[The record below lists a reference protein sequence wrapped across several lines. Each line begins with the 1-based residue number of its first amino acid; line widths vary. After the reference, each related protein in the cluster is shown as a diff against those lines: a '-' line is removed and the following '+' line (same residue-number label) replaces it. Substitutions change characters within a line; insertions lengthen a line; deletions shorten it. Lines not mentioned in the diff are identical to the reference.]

1 MDLKIQDFL
10 KNGLNRNIN
19 AYEVSRRK
27 QELIELSYK
36 YYVAEEKFN
45 NKYKNTKNIIFK
57 LNAIRLV
64 IAIIVLIIGVLTSFW
79 IKNNT
84 LCAINATVCWLNL
97 LSFIPT
103 KLMEHNLKTDKNLL
117 NDFYYDVRTA
127 LLRYSLAFQDLK
139 SKNAVNAYNDIYKI
153 LEKLCEKNPKNK
165 KEIKTIVEEENIN
178 FDYLN
183 ETENVLNRIDKEDE
197 DFS

>member
-10 KNGLNRNIN
+10 KNCLNRDIN
-19 AYEVSRRK
+19 AYEVFRRK

-36 YYVAEEKFN
+36 YVAAEEKFN
-45 NKYKNTKNIIFK
+45 SKYKNTKNIIFK

-64 IAIIVLIIGVLTSFW
+64 IAIIVLIIGVLTSFC

-84 LCAINATVCWLNL
+84 LCVINASVCWLNL

-117 NDFYYDVRTA
+117 NDFYYDVKTA
-127 LLRYSLAFQDLK
+127 LLKYSLAFQDLK

-153 LEKLCEKNPKNK
+153 LEKLCEKNSKNK